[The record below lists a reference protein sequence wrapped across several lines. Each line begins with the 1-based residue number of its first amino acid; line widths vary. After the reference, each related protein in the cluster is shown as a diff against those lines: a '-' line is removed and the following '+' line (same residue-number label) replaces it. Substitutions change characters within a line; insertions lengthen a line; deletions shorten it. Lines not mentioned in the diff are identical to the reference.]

1 VTIDTR
7 NSYSHLCIV
16 AEMMRN
22 DSSSLLPIL
31 VEQLMATCS
40 SLPLQI
46 LGVTGKPMFAGL
58 ELAGAT
64 FRGASWGA
72 EGILRTTST
81 IAVGV
86 VRPALSFV
94 LPAGS
99 SNGSMYE
106 LNEDSKFSY
115 SKTKACKIL
124 KPSRSSR
131 TRRNLSAGCKISSS
145 EMSFGMHTGRTS
157 SSVSAL
163 HTRQQEDDVMR
174 PIALAIG
181 LQAFQASLL

>member
-1 VTIDTR
+1 
-7 NSYSHLCIV
+7 
-16 AEMMRN
+16 
-22 DSSSLLPIL
+22 
-31 VEQLMATCS
+31 
-40 SLPLQI
+40 
-46 LGVTGKPMFAGL
+46 MFAGL

-72 EGILRTTST
+72 EGILVSAFIYMVELLLVVKKRFSVLQRTTST

-145 EMSFGMHTGRTS
+145 EMSFGMYTGRTS